1 MSDSKE
7 YLNQIRYT
15 NQEIQARVEERNELR
30 QAVMIKTSSFQ
41 TDKVQESGT
50 SNFDDKY
57 MKFIEVSEDINE
69 QVDKIFDLR
78 LRVSNEIDRLEKPEH
93 RIILRMRYINLK
105 TFEEIAVKMNY
116 DIRQVTRLHG
126 NALQEFE
133 KNVLKCPKMSY
144 R

>member
-1 MSDSKE
+1 MQDPKE

-15 NQEIQARVEERNELR
+15 NQEIQSRVEERNELR

-78 LRVSNEIDRLEKPEH
+78 LRVSNEIDRLEKP
-93 RIILRMRYINLK
+93 
-105 TFEEIAVKMNY
+105 
-116 DIRQVTRLHG
+116 
-126 NALQEFE
+126 
-133 KNVLKCPKMSY
+133 
-144 R
+144 

>member
-1 MSDSKE
+1 MSDPKE

-15 NQEIQARVEERNELR
+15 NQEIQSRVEERNELR

-69 QVDKIFDLR
+69 QVDELFNLR

-93 RIILRMRYINLK
+93 RILLRMRYINLK
-105 TFEEIAVKMNY
+105 TFEEIAVSMCY
-116 DIRQVTRLHG
+116 DIRQIHRLHG
-126 NALQEFE
+126 NALQEF
-133 KNVLKCPKMSY
+133 VTKCHSMS
-144 R
+144 

>member
-1 MSDSKE
+1 MQDPKE

-15 NQEIQARVEERNELR
+15 NQEIQSRVEERNELR

>member
-1 MSDSKE
+1 MQDPKE

-15 NQEIQARVEERNELR
+15 NQEIQSRVEERNELR

-50 SNFDDKY
+50 TNFDDKY

-105 TFEEIAVKMNY
+105 TFEEIAVSMCY
-116 DIRQVTRLHG
+116 DIRQIHKIGRAHV
-126 NALQEFE
+126 
-133 KNVLKCPKMSY
+133 
-144 R
+144 

>member
-1 MSDSKE
+1 MDPKE

-15 NQEIQARVEERNELR
+15 NQEIQSRVEERNELR
-30 QAVMIKTSSFQ
+30 RAVMIKTSSFQ

-69 QVDKIFDLR
+69 QVDELFNLR

-93 RIILRMRYINLK
+93 RILLRMRYINLK
-105 TFEEIAVKMNY
+105 TFEEIAVSMRY
-116 DIRQVTRLHG
+116 DIRQVHRLHG
-126 NALQEFE
+126 NALQAFSER
-133 KNVLKCPKMSY
+133 VTKCH
-144 R
+144 

>member
-1 MSDSKE
+1 MQDPKE

-15 NQEIQARVEERNELR
+15 NQEIQSRVEERNELR

-133 KNVLKCPKMSY
+133 KDVLKCPKMSY